1 MRKYLS
7 LFTALILLG
16 SCANDSLNSE
26 TKSLEL
32 KQKLE
37 LKVNECV
44 SNNSISMCVD
54 SVYNDSRC
62 PMDVICV
69 WQGNAAVAV
78 SFTLNETVHHLTLNT
93 GNTASL
99 PSDTTI
105 QQFKISLNE
114 LAPYPIS
121 SSTIAQEDY
130 RISLKVEELED

>member
-1 MRKYLS
+1 MKKYLT
-7 LFTALILLG
+7 FVAALILLG

-44 SNNSISMCVD
+44 SNNSLSLCVD

-69 WQGNAAVAV
+69 WQGNAAVAI
-78 SFTLNETVHHLTLNT
+78 SFTLNGSVHQLTLNT
-93 GNTASL
+93 GNTPSF
-99 PSDTTI
+99 PSDTTL

-121 SSTIAQEDY
+121 SSTIEQEDY
-130 RISLKVEELED
+130 RVSLKVEELED